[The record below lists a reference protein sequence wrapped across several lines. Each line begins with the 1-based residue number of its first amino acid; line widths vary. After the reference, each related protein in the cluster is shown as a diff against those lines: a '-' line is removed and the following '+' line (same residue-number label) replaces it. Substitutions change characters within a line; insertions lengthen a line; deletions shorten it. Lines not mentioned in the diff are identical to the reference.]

1 MSASLFG
8 NRSSFKIL
16 ALLAVLILLMPSMS
30 GASAQK
36 PARPAPPAPPAQP
49 AAPDPPEASEAPA
62 EELLP
67 PQGWLGVVL
76 SDEGTEGV
84 TVTGVKEG
92 SPAEKAGLK
101 QGDRILEMDGRKVER
116 PRDIRG
122 AMRELEPGDTVQIR
136 IRRDS
141 QEKTLTA
148 TVGKSPDR
156 LFRGYAPFW
165 HQEGAPGALDLALL
179 EARKNYLG
187 VRLQSMTEDLRAYF
201 KAPRGRGLLVSRVE
215 EDTPAAKA
223 GLRAGDVIVAVDGK
237 GISDRSDIA
246 QALSDHQAGDRVP
259 VKIVRD
265 GAEKTLEVEIAERP
279 GPRRHGSIWL
289 PADEED
295 FDLDREDDSEWEFDL
310 PRIHGISEETGAM
323 LRESLERAGE
333 EIRRAMREFPETRAQ
348 VAAALSKVRFS
359 EDQREQI
366 RRQIQE
372 AMEQARE
379 TLRHMTGAMTGET
392 I

>member
-16 ALLAVLILLMPSMS
+16 ALLALLILLLPSMS
-30 GASAQK
+30 GASAPK
-36 PARPAPPAPPAQP
+36 AAPPAPPGSPAP
-49 AAPDPPEASEAPA
+49 AAAPDPPEPL

-92 SPAEKAGLK
+92 SPAEKAGIK
-101 QGDRILEMDGRKVER
+101 EGDRILELDGRKVER

-122 AMRELEPGDTVQIR
+122 AMRDLEPGDTVQIR
-136 IRRDS
+136 IRRNS

-148 TVGKSPDR
+148 TVGKAPDR
-156 LFRGYAPFW
+156 FFRGHAPLW
-165 HQEGAPGALDLALL
+165 QEHEGQRALELGMLDM
-179 EARKNYLG
+179 RRTYLG
-187 VRLQSMTEDLRAYF
+187 VRIQSMTEDLRAYF

-215 EDTPAAKA
+215 EDTPAARA
-223 GLRAGDVIVAVDGK
+223 GLRAGDVIIAVDGK

-246 QALSDHQAGDRVP
+246 QALSDHEPGDRVP

-265 GAEKTLEVEIAERP
+265 GAEKTVEVEIAERP

-289 PADEED
+289 PADED
-295 FDLDREDDSEWEFDL
+295 FDLDTEDAPDWEFDL
-310 PRIHGISEETGAM
+310 QGIHGIPEETGAM
-323 LRESLERAGE
+323 IRESLEKAGE
-333 EIRRAMREFPETRAQ
+333 EIRRAMSEFPEKRAL
-348 VAAALSKVRFS
+348 VAAALSKARFS
-359 EDQREQI
+359 EQQREEM
-366 RRQIQE
+366 RRQIEE
-372 AMEQARE
+372 AMKQARE
-379 TLRHMTGAMTGET
+379 AIRHVAEAMTQET